1 MRASAGLG
9 LAVMMVAAGCAGR
22 DPTAAP
28 ADGGSMAGAPPT
40 TIVATT
46 TTAPSPTGPP
56 TTEPAPAPAS
66 SPMTSCRSVVHI
78 GDSTS
83 VGLVS
88 PDVLADPER
97 RMEAQY
103 RRVGVVDAAVDAS
116 AGRSIVE
123 TLPGQQSG
131 LDVAEQARAAGYQG
145 CWVFALGTNDAANA
159 AVGSNVGLADRI
171 DLMMAVAGDDPVLWV
186 NAVSQRDDG
195 EWSEAEME
203 RWNAALETAR
213 TRYPNLA
220 IDEWDDV
227 AVDQADWFVADGIHY
242 TSAGN
247 EARAEHIADAL
258 VEAYPA

>member
-1 MRASAGLG
+1 
-9 LAVMMVAAGCAGR
+9 
-22 DPTAAP
+22 
-28 ADGGSMAGAPPT
+28 
-40 TIVATT
+40 
-46 TTAPSPTGPP
+46 
-56 TTEPAPAPAS
+56 
-66 SPMTSCRSVVHI
+66 VHI

-88 PDVLADPER
+88 PQVVADPER

-103 RRVGVVDAAVDAS
+103 HRVGVVDATVDAS
-116 AGRSIVE
+116 PGRSVIE
-123 TLPGQQSG
+123 TLPGQRSG
-131 LDVAEQARAAGYQG
+131 LAAAEQARAAGHRG

-159 AVGSNVGLADRI
+159 AVGSNVALADRI
-171 DLMMAVAGDDPVLWV
+171 DLLMGVAGDDPVLWV

-195 EWSEAEME
+195 EWSETEME
-203 RWNAALETAR
+203 RWNLALEAAR
-213 TRYPNLA
+213 SRHPNLA

-227 AVDQADWFVADGIHY
+227 AVDRADWFVADGIHY